1 MDLTNL
7 LAVAVPMAAAIAIF
21 FWSLD
26 RIRKERVDPAD
37 GLRTPRATP
46 RELVERLLRPAAE
59 NLSLRR
65 SAEGKPTLSEDLAR
79 AGVNITPA
87 EYLLIRIG
95 AVALGAL
102 IGLFRFGISI
112 GPIVIAALD
121 FVIPPLVVNY
131 LQRRRQNMFN
141 DQLTGML
148 QLLSNSLKTGY
159 AIDRALETVASK
171 SQPPVSTEVERV
183 TTEITLGTSV
193 EDALSALLLR
203 INSPDL
209 EFIVTAILL
218 HTRVG
223 GNLAEVLD
231 NISDTLRDRLQT
243 KRDMSVL
250 TAQSRASASI
260 ITGLPIL
267 LGLGLYVF
275 VPGYFAPMTSTVV
288 GYILLGIAGLLILIG
303 NILIRRM
310 TALKPARTA
319 IQVRQKLSQAGNP
332 GGLTPAGFQ
341 SVRYSVA
348 AIMAV
353 AGLAVGLV
361 VPVGMPTLLAAA
373 VSGLIFAVIGFMTP
387 GLWIEQRIAQRRREI
402 QRSLAEATDLL
413 TLVVESGMS
422 LDEGL
427 LSITERFHNA
437 LGDEIGKV
445 LREIRLGRPRM
456 AALEHMADM
465 CGVPDLHHLVESI
478 VQS

>member
-1 MDLTNL
+1 MDLTSL
-7 LAVAVPMAAAIAIF
+7 LAVAVPMAAAIAVF
-21 FWSLD
+21 FWSID
-26 RIRKERVDPAD
+26 RVRRERTRAGDMPSN
-37 GLRTPRATP
+37 PRATP
-46 RELVERLLRPAAE
+46 RELVERLLRPAAD

-65 SAEGKPTLSEDLAR
+65 SVQGKPTLTEDLAR
-79 AGVNITPA
+79 AGLNVTPA

-112 GPIVIAALD
+112 GPVVVAAIG

-171 SQPPVSTEVERV
+171 SQPPVSTEFERV
-183 TTEITLGTSV
+183 TTEVTLGTSV

-218 HTRVG
+218 HIRVG

-250 TAQSRASASI
+250 TAQSRASATI

-267 LGLGLYVF
+267 LALGLYVF

-288 GYILLGIAGLLILIG
+288 GYILLGIAGLLILVG

-310 TALKPARTA
+310 TAL
-319 IQVRQKLSQAGNP
+319 QG
-332 GGLTPAGFQ
+332 
-341 SVRYSVA
+341 
-348 AIMAV
+348 
-353 AGLAVGLV
+353 
-361 VPVGMPTLLAAA
+361 
-373 VSGLIFAVIGFMTP
+373 
-387 GLWIEQRIAQRRREI
+387 
-402 QRSLAEATDLL
+402 
-413 TLVVESGMS
+413 
-422 LDEGL
+422 
-427 LSITERFHNA
+427 
-437 LGDEIGKV
+437 
-445 LREIRLGRPRM
+445 
-456 AALEHMADM
+456 
-465 CGVPDLHHLVESI
+465 
-478 VQS
+478 

>member
-1 MDLTNL
+1 MDLIKL

-26 RIRKERVDPAD
+26 RIRKERVVPAD
-37 GLRTPRATP
+37 GMRTPRATP
-46 RELVERLLRPAAE
+46 RELVERLLRPAAD

-65 SAEGKPTLSEDLAR
+65 SAEGKPTLTEDLAR
-79 AGVNITPA
+79 AGLNITPA
-87 EYLLIRIG
+87 EYLLLRIG

-112 GPIVIAALD
+112 GPIVIAAVG
-121 FVIPPLVVNY
+121 FVIPPIVVSY

-159 AIDRALETVASK
+159 AIDRALETVATK
-171 SQPPVSTEVERV
+171 SQPPVSTEFERV

-250 TAQSRASASI
+250 TAQSRASATI

-267 LGLGLYVF
+267 LALGLYVF
-275 VPGYFAPMTSTVV
+275 VPGYFAPMTSTFV
-288 GYILLGIAGLLILIG
+288 GYVLLGIAGLLILIG
-303 NILIRRM
+303 NIFIRRM
-310 TALKPARTA
+310 TAL
-319 IQVRQKLSQAGNP
+319 
-332 GGLTPAGFQ
+332 Q
-341 SVRYSVA
+341 S
-348 AIMAV
+348 
-353 AGLAVGLV
+353 
-361 VPVGMPTLLAAA
+361 
-373 VSGLIFAVIGFMTP
+373 
-387 GLWIEQRIAQRRREI
+387 
-402 QRSLAEATDLL
+402 
-413 TLVVESGMS
+413 
-422 LDEGL
+422 
-427 LSITERFHNA
+427 
-437 LGDEIGKV
+437 
-445 LREIRLGRPRM
+445 
-456 AALEHMADM
+456 
-465 CGVPDLHHLVESI
+465 
-478 VQS
+478 